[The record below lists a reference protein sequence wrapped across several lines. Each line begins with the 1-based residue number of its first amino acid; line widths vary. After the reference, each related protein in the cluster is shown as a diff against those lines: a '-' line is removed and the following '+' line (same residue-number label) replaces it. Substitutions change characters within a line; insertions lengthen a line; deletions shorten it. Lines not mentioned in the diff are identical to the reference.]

1 MKDCVNN
8 KILVTALLW
17 QEDKVGQDTTGAGP
31 FLHRTKGQNLVSDR
45 KVVKHRQTDLVKLG
59 RFTLQQERNNH
70 TNTARGVMKPQ

>member
-8 KILVTALLW
+8 KMPVTSLLW
-17 QEDKVGQDTTGAGP
+17 QEDKVAQDTTGPGP
-31 FLHRTKGQNLVSDR
+31 FLNRTKGQNWASDR

-70 TNTARGVMKPQ
+70 TNTVRGVMKPQ